1 LHFGERLKTV
11 RKGKEIRRV
20 SNEEAAKLVDQGWQY
35 CGKYEWKRQQEKV
48 AHPFDKD
55 MKDVMSR

>member
-1 LHFGERLKTV
+1 MKTV